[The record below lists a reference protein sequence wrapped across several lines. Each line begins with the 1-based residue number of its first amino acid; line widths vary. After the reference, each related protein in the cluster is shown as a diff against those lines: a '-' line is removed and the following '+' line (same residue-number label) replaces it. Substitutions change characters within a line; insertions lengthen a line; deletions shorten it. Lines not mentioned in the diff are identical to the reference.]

1 MQKTGIQKAVEGFD
15 GSPTKL
21 AAALGKGVSRQT
33 VEHWLRVGHVSPGLA
48 PNVADVSGQPI
59 ESLDSTTDWHLV
71 PGLLA
76 RHGSARRGRREQ
88 GGRQDV
94 AVRARSE
101 RPVASAPRGE
111 G

>member
-71 PGLLA
+71 PALLA
-76 RHGSARRGRREQ
+76 RHGGGRRARRGQ
-88 GGRQDV
+88 GGRPV
-94 AVRARSE
+94 AGQARAE